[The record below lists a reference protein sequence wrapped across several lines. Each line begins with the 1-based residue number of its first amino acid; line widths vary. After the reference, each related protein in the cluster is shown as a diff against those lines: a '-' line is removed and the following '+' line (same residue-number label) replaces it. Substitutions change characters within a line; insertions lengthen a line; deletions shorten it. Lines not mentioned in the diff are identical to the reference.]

1 MQYQTVKPGTF
12 ISPDD
17 LEESELEFEEPDAPL
32 VEKERPKMDA
42 LTHKLFIQYRRM
54 PTEAN
59 KQALLERMG
68 IRYDKVVA
76 RKKNCRTEK
85 SDVTRDGS
93 LGYADVGFRVM
104 KVTLR

>member
-42 LTHKLFIQYRRM
+42 LTHKLFIQ
-54 PTEAN
+54 
-59 KQALLERMG
+59 
-68 IRYDKVVA
+68 
-76 RKKNCRTEK
+76 NCRTEK
-85 SDVTRDGS
+85 SDVARDCS
-93 LGYADVGFRVM
+93 KGYADVGFRVV
-104 KVTLR
+104 KVTFR